1 MSYWYEV
8 TVTTTDRY
16 FVEMNK
22 DDEAGA
28 IDVVLEEHGNNWD
41 CVSSGEV
48 NADLESFMRQADKDK
63 IFPI

>member
-16 FVEMNK
+16 FVEMHK
-22 DDEAGA
+22 DDEEGA
-28 IDVVLEEHGNNWD
+28 VDIVLEEHGNNWD
-41 CVSSGEV
+41 CVSSGAV
-48 NADLESFMRQADKDK
+48 AADLESFMRQVDKDK